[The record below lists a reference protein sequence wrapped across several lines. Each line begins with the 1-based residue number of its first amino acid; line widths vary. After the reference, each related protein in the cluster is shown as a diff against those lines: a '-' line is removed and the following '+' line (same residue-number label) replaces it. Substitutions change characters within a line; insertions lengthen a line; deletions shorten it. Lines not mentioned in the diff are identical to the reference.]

1 MNFDKLLNLPG
12 KAHNTINYECP
23 FKRLHNYSFSTILNM
38 YTKRKYKYFTTFL
51 YGTNATMNNFHI
63 TKESISL
70 TLDTSK
76 THGWQNILI
85 KMINICGESIT
96 FESVYI

>member
-1 MNFDKLLNLPG
+1 M
-12 KAHNTINYECP
+12 T
-23 FKRLHNYSFSTILNM
+23 
-38 YTKRKYKYFTTFL
+38 
-51 YGTNATMNNFHI
+51 NFHI

-76 THGWQNILI
+76 THGWQKILI
-85 KMINICGESIT
+85 KMFNICGVSIT